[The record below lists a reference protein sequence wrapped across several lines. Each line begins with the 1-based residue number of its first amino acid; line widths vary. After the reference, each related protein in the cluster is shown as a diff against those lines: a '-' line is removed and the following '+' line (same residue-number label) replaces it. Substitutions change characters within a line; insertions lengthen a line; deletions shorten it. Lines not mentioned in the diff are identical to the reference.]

1 VFVPL
6 KAMELFMTFS
16 KQFIYRLF
24 VRCNAG
30 NPTVNN
36 QFLLLLL
43 TPPILQFFFNTKN
56 IFFCTYTDKKSF
68 KYLN

>member
-24 VRCNAG
+24 VRM
-30 NPTVNN
+30 
-36 QFLLLLL
+36 
-43 TPPILQFFFNTKN
+43 
-56 IFFCTYTDKKSF
+56 
-68 KYLN
+68 